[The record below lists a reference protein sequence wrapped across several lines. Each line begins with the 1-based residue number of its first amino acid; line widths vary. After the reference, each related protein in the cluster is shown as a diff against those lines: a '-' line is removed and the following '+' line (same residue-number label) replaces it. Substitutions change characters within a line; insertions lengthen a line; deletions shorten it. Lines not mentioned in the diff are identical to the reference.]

1 MVNIKTLA
9 VSLATVV
16 MMGGMPVTG
25 MTPSASA
32 ADAFSQAASVW
43 PEDLLGATNTL
54 VAFRA
59 EITKPRGGAAVFAH
73 YDEGLFHVQLLQRV
87 DNAVKAVR
95 CDCEISERIGLV
107 HPPTAAGEA
116 LLAEKLING

>member
-16 MMGGMPVTG
+16 LMGGTPVIG

-59 EITKPRGGAAVFAH
+59 EITKPRGGAAAKSG
-73 YDEGLFHVQLLQRV
+73 ETGARPQSGITGKTAR
-87 DNAVKAVR
+87 NRRRTVR
-95 CDCEISERIGLV
+95 ATARPRPVLV
-107 HPPTAAGEA
+107 R
-116 LLAEKLING
+116 KK